1 MLFKLALRNIFR
13 QRIRSV
19 VTLVA
24 IVFGVT
30 GLILSGGFVK
40 DIFVQ
45 LGGIIQSRRARAGVS
60 RGFREGQ
67 SPADRYLI
75 DDRRPGCA
83 SRARHRCACPA
94 A

>member
-45 LGGIIQSRRARAGVS
+45 LGEAII
-60 RGFREGQ
+60 
-67 SPADRYLI
+67 
-75 DDRRPGCA
+75 
-83 SRARHRCACPA
+83 
-94 A
+94 